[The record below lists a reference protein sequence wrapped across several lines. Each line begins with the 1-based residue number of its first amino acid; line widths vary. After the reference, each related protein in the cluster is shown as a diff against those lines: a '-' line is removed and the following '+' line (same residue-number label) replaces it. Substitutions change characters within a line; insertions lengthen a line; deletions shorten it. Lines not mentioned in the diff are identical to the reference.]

1 MLGAAFAAVAR
12 RLRAVPQ
19 EPRNRRAGGA
29 QPRSGRI
36 AIGWPVERL
45 IMGQLVIS
53 LLSPA
58 VVTGVVAGVVA
69 ARRRFVVV
77 RVAGTSMVPTYQP
90 GDRVLIRRGGRA
102 VPRRGQVVVFRRL
115 QPGGAGSSG
124 RASGLRETEWL
135 IKRVAAMPGDKVPDQ
150 VAPGVHAA
158 PGDVV
163 PSGRLVVLGDGP
175 TSRDSRHWG
184 YLPVSEVLGV
194 VVRRLS

>member
-1 MLGAAFAAVAR
+1 MQYF
-12 RLRAVPQ
+12 
-19 EPRNRRAGGA
+19 
-29 QPRSGRI
+29 
-36 AIGWPVERL
+36 
-45 IMGQLVIS
+45 VIS
-53 LLSPA
+53 LLSLA
-58 VVTGVVAGVVA
+58 VVAGVVA

-102 VPRRGQVVVFRRL
+102 VLRCGQVVVFRRL
-115 QPGGAGSSG
+115 QPDGVGSSG
-124 RASGLRETEWL
+124 RASGLRGTEWL
-135 IKRVAAMPGDKVPDQ
+135 IKRVAAMPGDRVPDQ

-163 PSGRLVVLGDGP
+163 PADRLVVLGDGP

-194 VVRRLS
+194 VIRRLS

>member
-1 MLGAAFAAVAR
+1 M
-12 RLRAVPQ
+12 Q
-19 EPRNRRAGGA
+19 H
-29 QPRSGRI
+29 
-36 AIGWPVERL
+36 
-45 IMGQLVIS
+45 LVIS

-58 VVTGVVAGVVA
+58 VVAAVVAGVVAGVVA

-102 VPRRGQVVVFRRL
+102 VLRRGQVVVFRRL
-115 QPGGAGSSG
+115 QPGGAGSAG

-135 IKRVAAMPGDKVPDQ
+135 IKRVAAMPGDRVPDQ
-150 VAPGVHAA
+150 VAPGVRAS

-163 PSGRLVVLGDGP
+163 PAGRLVVLGDGP

-194 VVRRLS
+194 VIRRLS